1 MKNVLKRFSLVLM
14 VIIGLLSLMSCTS
27 YAKEKDGYE
36 YVYQGENGAYAK
48 LIVDFDA
55 GTYTYDGN
63 DFYSSSTGYVLRP
76 ETSYKVSST
85 IYYVKEVNNEKY
97 YNFHDHPWNDKYY
110 FILSE
115 DGQTISCGLMGIYK
129 FHKQ

>member
-1 MKNVLKRFSLVLM
+1 MKNILKRFSLLLM
-14 VIIGLLSLMSCTS
+14 VIIGLLSLMSCNS
-27 YAKEKDGYE
+27 YSEEKAQ
-36 YVYQGENGAYAK
+36 YVYQGENGVYAT

-63 DFYSSSTGYVLRP
+63 DFYSSYTGYVLKP

-97 YNFHDHPWNDKYY
+97 YNFHDHPWNNKYY
-110 FILSE
+110 FVLSE
-115 DGQTISCGLMGIYK
+115 DGQTITCGLMGMYK